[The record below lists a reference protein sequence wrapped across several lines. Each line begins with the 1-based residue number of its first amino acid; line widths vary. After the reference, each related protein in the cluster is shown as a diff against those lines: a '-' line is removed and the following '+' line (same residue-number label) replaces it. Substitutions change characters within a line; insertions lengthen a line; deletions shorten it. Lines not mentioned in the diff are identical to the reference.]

1 MSLRLRLAL
10 FGAAVVALTLLI
22 FGGLLYALLSRSVS
36 SNQDDALRARAQS
49 AAHALEGT
57 SFTAQPAI
65 APADL
70 GSSTDI
76 YLEVLDTN
84 GLPLYTTAQLNGTP
98 PPIPAGLLD
107 QASSHHG
114 AFATGGDSKQGTQ
127 LRMYALP
134 YFHGYVVTGQSTRV
148 PASNLSGVLVFL
160 VVSAVPALLA
170 ALLASWLVAGRALR
184 PLRVVAGTADEIART
199 RDFSRRLAAGR
210 SRDEVAL
217 LSASFN
223 RMLEALEDAYRT
235 VAAALDAQRRFVA
248 DASHEL
254 RTPLATIQGNAGLLV
269 HGPDVGE
276 DVRRSAAADIA
287 GESDRMARLT
297 DRLLTLARA
306 DSGLKLQL
314 APVEL
319 RPLVAEVV
327 RQAASLHDGTTFS
340 LQAAEVP
347 VAGDPD
353 ALRQLLWNLI
363 DNAVRHARAA
373 VVVTLHEEGSWA
385 RLMVG
390 DDGKGVPASERE
402 RIFERFYKVDA
413 ARADAVKTERGA
425 GLGLAI
431 ARWIAEQHG
440 GRIIATDGPTGG
452 AGFFVD
458 IPLLSPS

>member
-1 MSLRLRLAL
+1 M
-10 FGAAVVALTLLI
+10 
-22 FGGLLYALLSRSVS
+22 
-36 SNQDDALRARAQS
+36 
-49 AAHALEGT
+49 
-57 SFTAQPAI
+57 
-65 APADL
+65 
-70 GSSTDI
+70 
-76 YLEVLDTN
+76 
-84 GLPLYTTAQLNGTP
+84 
-98 PPIPAGLLD
+98 
-107 QASSHHG
+107 
-114 AFATGGDSKQGTQ
+114 
-127 LRMYALP
+127 
-134 YFHGYVVTGQSTRV
+134 VTGQSTRV
-148 PASNLSGVLVFL
+148 PASNLSGVLAFL
-160 VVSAVPALLA
+160 IVSAVPALLA

-184 PLRVVAGTADEIART
+184 PLRVVAGAADEIART
-199 RDFSRRLAAGR
+199 RDFGRRLAAGKT
-210 SRDEVAL
+210 RDEVAL

-223 RMLEALEDAYRT
+223 RMLEALQDAYRT
-235 VAAALDAQRRFVA
+235 VAAALEAQRRFVA

-254 RTPLATIQGNAGLLV
+254 RTPLATIQGNAGLLAY
-269 HGPDVGE
+269 GPDVGD
-276 DVRRSAAADIA
+276 DVRRAAAADIA
-287 GESDRMARLT
+287 GESERMARLT

-340 LQAAEVP
+340 LEAAEVP

-353 ALRQLLWNLI
+353 ALRQLLWNLL

-373 VVVTLHEEGSWA
+373 VVVTLREEGSWA
-385 RLMVG
+385 RLMVA
-390 DDGKGVPASERE
+390 DDGGGVPASERE

-413 ARADAVKTERGA
+413 ARAGAVNSDRGA

-440 GRIIATDGPTGG
+440 GRIIATDGPFGG

>member
-1 MSLRLRLAL
+1 MNLRTTTSSPSMWVMSGRSWRKAASRDCCIPCADPVTRSAKPKPVSLRLRLAL

-76 YLEVLDTN
+76 YVEVLDAS

-98 PPIPAGLLD
+98 PPIPAGLRD
-107 QASSHHG
+107 Q
-114 AFATGGDSKQGTQ
+114 
-127 LRMYALP
+127 
-134 YFHGYVVTGQSTRV
+134 
-148 PASNLSGVLVFL
+148 
-160 VVSAVPALLA
+160 
-170 ALLASWLVAGRALR
+170 
-184 PLRVVAGTADEIART
+184 
-199 RDFSRRLAAGR
+199 
-210 SRDEVAL
+210 VAL

-223 RMLEALEDAYRT
+223 RMLEALDDAYRT

-276 DVRRSAAADIA
+276 DIRRSAAADIA

-327 RQAASLHDGTTFS
+327 RQAASLHGGTTFS

-353 ALRQLLWNLI
+353 ALRQLLWNLL

-373 VVVTLHEEGSWA
+373 VVVTLQKEGNWA
-385 RLMVG
+385 RLMVA
-390 DDGKGVPASERE
+390 DDGNGVPASERE

-413 ARADAVKTERGA
+413 ARAGAVKTERGA

-440 GRIIATDGPTGG
+440 GRIIATDGPAGG

-458 IPLLSPS
+458 IPPLSPS